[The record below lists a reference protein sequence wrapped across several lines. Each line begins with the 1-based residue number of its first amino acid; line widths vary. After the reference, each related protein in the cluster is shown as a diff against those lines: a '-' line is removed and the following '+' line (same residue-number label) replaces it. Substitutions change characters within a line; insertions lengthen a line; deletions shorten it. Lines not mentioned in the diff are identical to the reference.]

1 MMRLTVS
8 GASTVC
14 SVESTRWPVSAALRA
29 VATVSSS
36 RISPTR
42 ITSGS
47 CRSTRRR
54 ARLNDCVSCPTSRW
68 LMIERLSR
76 WRNSIAAP
84 IVTMCFEWKRLIWSI
99 IAASVDD
106 LPEPVVPVS
115 RMMPRSS
122 SAICEITSGRPS
134 CSIERISC
142 GIARQT
148 SEITPRWRNAFTRKR
163 DRPLTPNE
171 KSTSFSSV
179 NSSSLCLSLPIRSAS
194 TVSVSS
200 GVSGSEPGI
209 GSRRP
214 WGRMSGC
221 GGAFRRGR
229 GWEGTFRWRSE
240 PSISITRR
248 RAGSSS
254 NMRVSSDARVGDL
267 RPERAYGRQCS
278 GDGAELLGFGEAL
291 QLLQRLVLDLA
302 DPLARDVE
310 RAAHL
315 VERARVFPAEPVAQ
329 LQHAAL
335 AVRQVL
341 ERLAQRLL
349 GEDLGGAVVGRL
361 GALVGDELAELR
373 LLLVADRL
381 LERHRRLRRALDRV
395 DLVGLNARHV
405 GDLLGRRLAAQLG
418 HELALRAPDLV
429 QLLDHVH
436 RDADRA
442 RLVGERAGD
451 RLADPPSRVGREL
464 EALAVVELLGGTH
477 EPERALLDQVEEGK
491 PLVAVVLRDR
501 DHEAQVRLD
510 HLLLG
515 VEIAALD
522 ALGEV
527 DLLLSREQAHL
538 ADVLQEELKGVGR
551 HVRLQVDRRLRLS
564 APALAVR
571 GALDLGRGDGG
582 RIDLLDKLDLR
593 LLEEPVQILDVGL
606 VEIDLGER
614 PGDLRVGQHARRR
627 ALGDE
632 ELYLLEFLQFHY

>member
-1 MMRLTVS
+1 
-8 GASTVC
+8 
-14 SVESTRWPVSAALRA
+14 
-29 VATVSSS
+29 
-36 RISPTR
+36 
-42 ITSGS
+42 
-47 CRSTRRR
+47 
-54 ARLNDCVSCPTSRW
+54 
-68 LMIERLSR
+68 MIERLSR
-76 WRNSIAAP
+76 WRNSIGSS

-99 IAASVDD
+99 IAASVED
-106 LPEPVVPVS
+106 LPEPVVPVR

-179 NSSSLCLSLPIRSAS
+179 NSSSLCLSFPIRSRS
-194 TVSVSS
+194 TISVSS

-209 GSRRP
+209 GSSRP
-214 WGRMSGC
+214 WSLISGC
-221 GGAFRRGR
+221 
-229 GWEGTFRWRSE
+229 EGTFRWRSE

-267 RPERAYGRQCS
+267 RAGRGPGRQVARAALS
-278 GDGAELLGFGEAL
+278 DVAQFLRFGEAL
-291 QLLQRLVLDLA
+291 QLLQRLVLDLT
-302 DPLARDVE
+302 DPFARDVE
-310 RAAHL
+310 RAADL
-315 VERARVFPAEPVAQ
+315 VERAGMLAAQPVAQ
-329 LQHAAL
+329 LEHATL
-335 AVRQVL
+335 AVGEVL

-349 GEDLGGAVVGRL
+349 GEDLGGAVVRRL
-361 GALVGDELAELR
+361 GALVGDELAELG

-395 DLVGLNARHV
+395 DLVGLDARHV
-405 GDLLGRRLAAQLG
+405 GDLLRRRLATQLG
-418 HELALRAPDLV
+418 DELALRAADLV
-429 QLLDHVH
+429 QLLDYVY

-451 RLADPPSRVGREL
+451 RLADPPRRVGREL
-464 EALAVVELLGGTH
+464 EALAVVELLGGAH
-477 EPERALLDQVEEGK
+477 EAERALLDQVEEGK
-491 PLVAVVLRDR
+491 PLVAVVLRYR

-515 VEIAALD
+515 VEVAALD
-522 ALGEV
+522 PLGEV
-527 DLLLSREQAHL
+527 DLLLGREQAHL

-551 HVRLQVDRRLRLS
+551 HVRLQVDRRLRL
-564 APALAVR
+564 AATALAVR

-582 RIDLLDKLDLR
+582 RIDLLDELDLG
-593 LLEEPVQILDVGL
+593 LLEEPVQVLDVGL